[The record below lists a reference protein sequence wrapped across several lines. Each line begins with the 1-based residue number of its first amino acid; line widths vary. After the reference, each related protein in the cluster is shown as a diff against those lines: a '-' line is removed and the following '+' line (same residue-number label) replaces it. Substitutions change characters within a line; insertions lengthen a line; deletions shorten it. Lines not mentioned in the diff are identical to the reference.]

1 MFGEGMVC
9 LGTAVVTWS
18 LTNVKSSPKMVW
30 SSRTLLPTCSAAGV
44 HSMVPDGLVNCT
56 ARWPGARE
64 IPPSW

>member
-1 MFGEGMVC
+1 MFGEGTVC

-56 ARWPGARE
+56 AR
-64 IPPSW
+64 